1 MTTEDPRHTRNDTET
16 IVALQTPCVL
26 LPATRATRHSIMSS
40 SSCSVNAGCVDRK
53 APSKLD
59 CGFSTIYTSGTAQSL
74 LDRSVS
80 GGCPVSVGSKST
92 RSLDPLCQMLLQVCW
107 QLRLQLTNEQATKQ
121 QSNSQTLLRLRDGT
135 ISIARLILR
144 FPLLRRYVL
153 ILANKSNYT
162 QSSRSNKH
170 INYIWSY
177 YQSITGLVA
186 LNNHVESYIILF
198 VPGLCCMPCLCLTI

>member
-92 RSLDPLCQMLLQVCW
+92 RSLDPLCPDTNAIASV
-107 QLRLQLTNEQATKQ
+107 LTVEVAIDERTSNKATKQ
-121 QSNSQTLLRLRDGT
+121 QSDF
-135 ISIARLILR
+135 AK
-144 FPLLRRYVL
+144 
-153 ILANKSNYT
+153 A
-162 QSSRSNKH
+162 
-170 INYIWSY
+170 
-177 YQSITGLVA
+177 
-186 LNNHVESYIILF
+186 
-198 VPGLCCMPCLCLTI
+198 PGWHH